1 MADYAIVRPAAQ
13 IAGRV
18 TVPGDK
24 SISHRV
30 AMLSALASGTSTI
43 RGYLRSEDCMNT
55 LKALAAVGA
64 EVDAAGEPI
73 RVRGTGGRFHAPS
86 GSLDCGNS
94 GTCMRLLAGFLSGQ
108 SFTSELIGDA
118 SLSSRPMRRIRDPL
132 VKMGVRV
139 ELTGEAGTAPLR
151 VTGGALRGIDYT
163 LPVASAQVKS
173 CVLLA
178 GLFADGETVVR
189 EPQPTRDHTEQLF
202 RAAGVPVRVEGLTI
216 RLTGSG
222 AGGPAIAARG
232 WVVPGDISSA
242 AFWIAAAASRP
253 GADLTVENVGLN
265 PRRTAILDVLRR
277 MGAHIEC
284 IVDPASAEGEPRG
297 TVSVRGAELRATEIG
312 GVEIPNLIDEIPVL
326 AAVASLARGRTVIR
340 DASELRVKESD
351 RIRTM
356 AMNLRA
362 MGAAVE
368 ERPDGMSVE
377 GPSHPRATAALDSL
391 GDHRIAMSMAVLAL
405 ASDAPTRINGVA
417 CIQTSYPEFWRDLE
431 RVGGYADVH
440 GSN

>member
-1 MADYAIVRPAAQ
+1 MADFAIVRPAER

-18 TVPGDK
+18 AVPGDK

-30 AMLSALASGTSTI
+30 AMLSALATGTSTI
-43 RGYLRSEDCMNT
+43 RGYLRSEDCLNT

-64 EVDAAGEPI
+64 EVDASGEPI
-73 RVRGTGGRFHAPS
+73 RVRGTGGRFHAATGP
-86 GSLDCGNS
+86 LDCGNS

-108 SFTSELIGDA
+108 AFTSELVGDA

-132 VKMGVRV
+132 ERMGVRV
-139 ELTGEAGTAPLR
+139 ELTGEAGTAPMR
-151 VTGGALRGIDYT
+151 VTGGALRAIDYT

-202 RAAGVPVRVEGLTI
+202 RAAGIPVCVDGLTV
-216 RLTGSG
+216 RLKG
-222 AGGPAIAARG
+222 AGPRGPAIAARD

-253 GADLTVENVGLN
+253 GAEVVVENVGLN
-265 PRRTAILDVLRR
+265 PRRTALLDVLRR
-277 MGAHIEC
+277 MGARIEAA
-284 IVDPASAEGEPRG
+284 IAPDSAEGEPRG
-297 TVSVRGAELRATEIG
+297 TVTVRGAELRATEIG
-312 GVEIPNLIDEIPVL
+312 GTEIPNLIDEIPIL

-340 DASELRVKESD
+340 DAAELRVKESD

-356 AMNLRA
+356 AGNLRA
-362 MGAAVE
+362 MGVDVE
-368 ERPDGMSVE
+368 ERPDGMTVA
-377 GPSHPRATAALDSL
+377 GPIRPRAGSELESH

-405 ASDAPTRINGVA
+405 ASDAPARINGVA
-417 CIQTSYPEFWRDLE
+417 CIQTSYPEFWADLQ

-440 GSN
+440 GGN